1 MNNTLGIETNNL
13 CKVYGDRL
21 AVNKLNLRVQT
32 GGITA
37 FLGRNGAGKSTTI
50 KMLMGLVQSSSGAAC
65 ILGLPINNR
74 KQQCEVRR
82 HIAYVSEDKSL
93 YPYMTV
99 GQIVRFTKSF
109 YSDWR
114 PDLEARLLKQFQL
127 KRDQRVKSLS
137 KGNRTKLALLL
148 SLSRRPKLLILDE
161 PTDGLDPVSVEE
173 LLQELV
179 LAAADDTTVFFSSHQ
194 IADVERIADRVAILS
209 QGRLAIDFCV
219 DDLRSNYRR
228 VTAGFSTDPPW
239 DEFSP
244 PGTISMFKDGRQV
257 SLLADHDVDSVL
269 AYVQS
274 FKPVTLDVSPAS
286 LREVFLETVGQEER

>member
-1 MNNTLGIETNNL
+1 MNNTLDIETNNL

-21 AVNKLNLRVQT
+21 AVTGLNLRIQS

-50 KMLMGLVQSSSGAAC
+50 KMLMGLVQPSSGAAS
-65 ILGLPINNR
+65 ILGIPIDNR
-74 KQQCEVRR
+74 KRQCGLRQQ
-82 HIAYVSEDKSL
+82 IAYVSEDKSL

-99 GQIVRFTKSF
+99 GQVVRFTKSF
-109 YSDWR
+109 YPDWR
-114 PDLEARLLKQFQL
+114 PDLEGRLLKQFQL
-127 KRDQRVKSLS
+127 NPDQKVRSLS

-173 LLQELV
+173 LLQEII

-194 IADVERIADRVAILS
+194 ITDVERIADRVAILKRGS
-209 QGRLAIDFCV
+209 LAMDFSL

-228 VTAGFSTDPPW
+228 VTAGFNADPPW
-239 DEFSP
+239 AEFEP
-244 PGTISMFKDGRQV
+244 PGSISMFRDGRQI
-257 SLLADHDVDSVL
+257 SLLADHDIDSL
-269 AYVQS
+269 LEYVKS

-286 LREVFLETVGQEER
+286 LREVFLETV